1 MIGVLN
7 LGLSNL
13 SSVTDCL
20 ARLEI
25 PHRVVDRDAP
35 GIDADAFI
43 LPGVGAF
50 PAGRERLAE
59 RGFDVLL
66 PRAVAAGVPVLGI
79 CLGMQLMFQYGEEDG
94 GAEGLG
100 LFEGRV
106 TRLPDSVRLP
116 HIGWN
121 RVQPV
126 KGDAGPVLAAL
137 EDEPHMYFV
146 HDYRAEGLSP
156 GTELASTEHDGV
168 RFPAVCGRARVLG
181 VQFHPEKS
189 GPAGARFITAFA
201 RWAVE
206 VRA

>member
-20 ARLEI
+20 VRLDI
-25 PHRVVDRDAP
+25 PHRIIDRDGP
-35 GIDADAFI
+35 GAGADGYI

-59 RGFDVLL
+59 RGFDALL
-66 PRAVAAGVPVLGI
+66 PQAARAGVAVLGI
-79 CLGMQLMFQYGEEDG
+79 CLGMQLMFEYGEEAG

-100 LFEGRV
+100 LLAGRV
-106 TRLPDSVRLP
+106 ARLPDRVRLP

-121 RVQPV
+121 RVCPV
-126 KGDAGPVLAAL
+126 PGSASAVLAAL
-137 EDEPHMYFV
+137 AGGPHMYFV
-146 HDYRAEGLSP
+146 HDYRAEGLAA
-156 GTELASTEHDGV
+156 GTQLASTEHDGV
-168 RFPAVCGRARVLG
+168 SFPAVCGHGSVLG

-189 GPAGARFITAFA
+189 GAAGAQLIAAFA
-201 RWAVE
+201 RWATE